1 MTSSKQS
8 GPRMILDVTHLQELL
23 AKALKRVDHPSK
35 CGVVV
40 EGSIAEGFG
49 NHTSDVDFLLVT
61 EGDYGH
67 PTMPTVLF
75 VDGHRVEVRMRSAS
89 QLREQI
95 ERVNRAGATG
105 SQQRER
111 LTEDQLNRCQRF
123 AHAVTVQNQSLIN
136 RVRRTLPE
144 CDLEDLVSSW
154 FLRQARESAR
164 YAVALLALGQTDE
177 AALWA
182 RTAMLQAGKSW
193 AARQGETYLGLKW
206 VSEQLKRIT
215 NHPELL
221 ARFRSLASS
230 AGTRPAASDH
240 ANACLRMATEL
251 GLTEAQ
257 VQPDKVLLARRR
269 DVTTWQI
276 GKRVHIVRQQ
286 RDVFALTPEAESVWR
301 SLVFEFPLPTILDR
315 ASPVAPAAGA
325 VLADFHRLGLI
336 DLRWRGGPRIKGSI
350 AYTPAPAFEQPTLSA
365 HGLLPRPSDRAIKPS
380 PIPAPQFAAAG
391 MAQVWANVE
400 IENAR
405 EDMEGALKAEQ
416 WGVVRATAYRM
427 IRRACVVTQTAYGI
441 HPLPLPDAGPYRIQD
456 IRDLPP
462 EIKNTA
468 LTLEADIQSGP
479 LDEKLDDSTLQLLDQ
494 FIEMIRRNTYGE
506 DFPSCFI
513 DDDGWNRTLE
523 IGYDWV
529 RLGAYLDADFPIEE
543 ARDLLAAGGQQPV
556 MREVVDARS

>member
-1 MTSSKQS
+1 MS
-8 GPRMILDVTHLQELL
+8 PDLTHLQQLL
-23 AKALKRVDHPSK
+23 EKALQRVDHPSK
-35 CGVVV
+35 YGAVL

-61 EGDYGH
+61 EGDYEH

-75 VDGHRVEVRMRSAS
+75 VEGHRVEVRMRSAR
-89 QLREQI
+89 QLRDQI
-95 ERVNRAGATG
+95 DRVNRVGASS
-105 SQQRER
+105 SQQKEK

-123 AHAVTVQNQSLIN
+123 ARAVTVQNRSLIN

-177 AALWA
+177 AVLWA

-206 VSEQLKRIT
+206 ISEQLKRIT
-215 NHPELL
+215 DHPELL
-221 ARFRSLASS
+221 GPFRSLASS
-230 AGTRPAASDH
+230 TGTHPAGSDH
-240 ANACLRMATEL
+240 ANACLRMAADL
-251 GLTEAQ
+251 GLSDAQ
-257 VQPDKVLLARRR
+257 VQPERVLLARRR

-276 GKRVHIVRQQ
+276 GKRVHIVRRR
-286 RDVFALTPEAESVWR
+286 RDVLALTPEAERVWR
-301 SLVFEFPLPTILDR
+301 SLVFGFPLPRILER
-315 ASPVAPAAGA
+315 ASPAAPAAGA
-325 VLADFHRLGLI
+325 LLADFHRLGLI
-336 DLRWRGGPRIKGSI
+336 DLRWHGGPRIKGSL

-365 HGLLPRPSDRAIKPS
+365 HGLLSRPSDRAIKPS

-400 IENAR
+400 VENAR

-427 IRRACVVTQTAYGI
+427 IRRACVVIQTAYGV

-456 IRDLPP
+456 IRDLPV

-468 LTLEADIQSGP
+468 LTLESDIRSGP
-479 LDEKLDDSTLQLLDQ
+479 LDEKLDDGTLRLLDQ
-494 FIEMIRRNTYGE
+494 FIDMIRRNTYGE
-506 DFPSCFI
+506 DFPSCFV
-513 DDDGWNRTLE
+513 DDDGWNKTLE
-523 IGYDWV
+523 IGYDWA

-543 ARDLLAAGGQQPV
+543 ARDLLAAGGQQLAL
-556 MREVVDARS
+556 RAVDNASS